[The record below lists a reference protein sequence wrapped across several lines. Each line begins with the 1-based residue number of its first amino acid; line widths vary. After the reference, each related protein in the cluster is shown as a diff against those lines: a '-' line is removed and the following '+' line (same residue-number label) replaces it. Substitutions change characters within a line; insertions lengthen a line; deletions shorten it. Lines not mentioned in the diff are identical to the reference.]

1 MRARGVRVWRGGLVC
16 AQGRGTGW
24 GLTPLTTHP
33 VQVHAIAIKEDG
45 KLRKEQVNVGGHEP
59 GQQNERG
66 SAHQLVS
73 RLVADH

>member
-1 MRARGVRVWRGGLVC
+1 
-16 AQGRGTGW
+16 
-24 GLTPLTTHP
+24 
-33 VQVHAIAIKEDG
+33 VQVHAIAIKEDS